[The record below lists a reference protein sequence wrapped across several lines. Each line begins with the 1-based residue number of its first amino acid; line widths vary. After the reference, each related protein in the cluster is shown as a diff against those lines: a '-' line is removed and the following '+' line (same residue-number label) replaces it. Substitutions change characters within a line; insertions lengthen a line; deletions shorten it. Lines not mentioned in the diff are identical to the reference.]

1 MQKAIEEIDTVVD
14 NTVEMAKMTSSM
26 IERSIKALAD
36 NDVKLAEDVM
46 ADFEKVDKYDRCIEE
61 SALRVLSLYQ
71 PRASDMRT
79 MATVLKCITYLERV
93 SKYSKN
99 ISQTVG
105 KLSGAV
111 PDAIISDIVSM
122 GDVAVN
128 MVNRAINGFI
138 ARSVDSFDEIQ
149 DMDDQIDGALARI
162 RDELIAYIKE
172 NPSSADD
179 CAYLLSII
187 RYIERV
193 GDHACKIAEKVTYM
207 VTGFHTVIA

>member
-1 MQKAIEEIDTVVD
+1 MQKAIEEMDTVIE
-14 NTVEMAKMTSSM
+14 NTVKMAKLTSSM

-36 NDVKLAEDVM
+36 NDVKLAESVSS
-46 ADFEKVDKYDRCIEE
+46 DFETVDKYDRCIEG
-61 SALRVLSLYQ
+61 SALRVLTLYQ

-99 ISQTVG
+99 ISSAVG
-105 KLSGAV
+105 KLNGVV
-111 PDAIISDIVSM
+111 PQNIVDDIVSM
-122 GDVAVN
+122 GNVAVN
-128 MVNRAINGFI
+128 MVNKAINGFI
-138 ARSVDSFDEIQ
+138 THSVDSFDEIQ
-149 DMDDQIDGALARI
+149 DMDDLIDEALTRNREA
-162 RDELIAYIKE
+162 LIAYIKE
-172 NPSSADD
+172 NPSTADD
-179 CAYLLSII
+179 CVYLISII